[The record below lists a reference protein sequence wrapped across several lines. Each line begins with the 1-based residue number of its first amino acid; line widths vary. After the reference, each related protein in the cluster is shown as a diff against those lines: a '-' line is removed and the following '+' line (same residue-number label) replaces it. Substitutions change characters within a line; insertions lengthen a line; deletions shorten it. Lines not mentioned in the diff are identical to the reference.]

1 MAIYGGPRVVSNG
14 LIVYL
19 DAANSK
25 SYPGSGTIW
34 YNLSGT
40 GLNGIK
46 GGTQSPTYPQWN
58 PLGYFVF
65 IGGLTGNNYSRF
77 DVSNIPLLSGI
88 TIDIFSYSEN
98 GGALI
103 RASNSDYEI
112 SATSYAAGTNFN
124 DINVT
129 KVDVRNNW
137 IHDSLTFDGSG
148 LVGYRNGRQAET
160 KVRASGTTMAA
171 STARIGTRD
180 DAYLDHLVG
189 NIACLKIYNRAL
201 SSGEV
206 LQNYNALK
214 GRFGL

>member
-1 MAIYGGPRVVSNG
+1 MAVYGGPKIPTDG
-14 LIVYL
+14 LILYL
-19 DAANSK
+19 DAANIK
-25 SYPGSGTIW
+25 SYPGSGNTWFNIG
-34 YNLSGT
+34 GT
-40 GLNGIK
+40 GLNGSK
-46 GGTQSPTYPQWN
+46 AGSQSPTYPQWN
-58 PLGYFVF
+58 PLGYFTF
-65 IGGLTGNNYSRF
+65 IGGTTGNNYSRF

-112 SATSYAAGTNFN
+112 SAGSYAAGTNYN

-148 LVGYRNGRQAET
+148 LVGYRNGRQAAT

>member
-1 MAIYGGPRVVSNG
+1 MAIYGGPKVVSDG

-19 DAANSK
+19 DAANIK
-25 SYPGSGTIW
+25 SYSGSGTTW
-34 YNLSGT
+34 YDLSGS
-40 GLNGIK
+40 GLNGVK

-58 PLGYFVF
+58 SSGYFVF
-65 IGGLTGNNYSRF
+65 IGGTTGNNYSRF

-88 TIDIFSYSEN
+88 TIDIFSYSAS
-98 GGALI
+98 GGTLI
-103 RASNSDYEI
+103 RANNSDYEI
-112 SATSYAAGTNFN
+112 SAGSYAAGTNYN

-129 KVDVRNNW
+129 KVDVRNDW

-148 LVGYRNGRQAET
+148 LVGYRNGRQAAT
-160 KVRASGTTMAA
+160 KVGASGTTMAA
-171 STARIGTRD
+171 STAKIGTRND
-180 DAYLDHLVG
+180 NYLDHLVG